1 MLNFADNENYF
12 LFVVVKKIASS
23 QERTSDFTLKIWSM
37 NGNVAKYRHL
47 NKEASHY
54 NINLLSINKLF

>member
-1 MLNFADNENYF
+1 MKIIFCLW
-12 LFVVVKKIASS
+12 LLKKIASS
-23 QERTSDFTLKIWSM
+23 QESTSDFTLKIWSM

>member
-1 MLNFADNENYF
+1 M
-12 LFVVVKKIASS
+12 VVKKIASS
-23 QERTSDFTLKIWSM
+23 QESTSDFTLKIWSM